1 MNRTW
6 MSVGILFI
14 ACIGGLTGCGPTAT
28 GPETGALDREIV
40 IGVSIPAATHGW
52 TGGVNYHAH
61 RTARRLSAFYPN
73 LRFQVTTARDASTQA
88 NDLEDLIQIHQ
99 IDALVILPFE
109 SGPLTE
115 AVRRVHEN
123 GVFTVV
129 VDRGLED
136 PDIQDVYIAG
146 NNPAMGQ
153 VAADYIID
161 QLNGEGD
168 IVVLRGIPT
177 LIDNFRFD
185 AFMERIEGTNIRV
198 LDSQYANWNRDDGF
212 NVMQDFLV
220 RFGKIDAVWAQDDD
234 IALGVIE
241 AVKQAGRAEELFIVG
256 GGGMKD
262 IVERV
267 MNRDR
272 LTPVTVSYPPAMI
285 SSAIE
290 VVAMYF
296 VGQAPVAGEYLLDAP
311 LIHPDNA
318 QQHFF
323 PDSPF

>member
-1 MNRTW
+1 
-6 MSVGILFI
+6 
-14 ACIGGLTGCGPTAT
+14 
-28 GPETGALDREIV
+28 
-40 IGVSIPAATHGW
+40 
-52 TGGVNYHAH
+52 
-61 RTARRLSAFYPN
+61 
-73 LRFQVTTARDASTQA
+73 
-88 NDLEDLIQIHQ
+88 
-99 IDALVILPFE
+99 
-109 SGPLTE
+109 
-115 AVRRVHEN
+115 
-123 GVFTVV
+123 
-129 VDRGLED
+129 
-136 PDIQDVYIAG
+136 
-146 NNPAMGQ
+146 
-153 VAADYIID
+153 
-161 QLNGEGD
+161 
-168 IVVLRGIPT
+168 
-177 LIDNFRFD
+177 
-185 AFMERIEGTNIRV
+185 
-198 LDSQYANWNRDDGF
+198 
-212 NVMQDFLV
+212 MQDFLV